1 MTSFRW
7 IYGLNFRRIIR
18 RPSCHSGLA
27 QDNRSLA
34 QTPSPTCTP
43 SLAGDALPRA
53 QNSDLATSRP
63 TFLVCHHER
72 SEQSAFAC
80 VAMDILV
87 GALFFPDGAPDSPT
101 IGVLLCHHERSE
113 GSTVACVERAFLS
126 AFFSPTE
133 LQTHRQS
140 VFCFVITSAARDLQ
154 LLVWNGHSCRRVFF
168 LDRAPDSPT
177 IGFLL
182 CITSAATDLQ
192 LLVWQRTFLAA
203 RFSPTELQTHRQ
215 SVFCFVITSAARD
228 LHFLDGVPGVL
239 RSLQFAKLKSFT
251 CLPSNWLSATPAS
264 PSDHAH
270 LVTNS
275 PSTPCYADRSSPSGT
290 RS

>member
-72 SEQSAFAC
+72 SEESAVAC
-80 VAMDILV
+80 VARTFLSARFFSRRSSRLTDNRIFSLHHERSEGSTVACVATDIPV
-87 GALFFPDGAPDSPT
+87 GALFFHDRAPDSPT

-113 GSTVACVERAFLS
+113 GSTVACLERAFLS
-126 AFFSPTE
+126 ARFFP
-133 LQTHRQS
+133 RQS
-140 VFCFVITSAARDLQ
+140 SRFTDNR
-154 LLVWNGHSCRRVFF
+154 FF
-168 LDRAPDSPT
+168 ALHHERSDGSTIACVATDIPGGAFFPDRAPDSPT

-182 CITSAATDLQ
+182 CHHERSEGSA
-192 LLVWQRTFLAA
+192 FL
-203 RFSPTELQTHRQ
+203 
-215 SVFCFVITSAARD
+215 
-228 LHFLDGVPGVL
+228 G
-239 RSLQFAKLKSFT
+239 
-251 CLPSNWLSATPAS
+251 
-264 PSDHAH
+264 
-270 LVTNS
+270 
-275 PSTPCYADRSSPSGT
+275 RSSWRPPFT
-290 RS
+290 

>member
-18 RPSCHSGLA
+18 PPSCHSGLA

-80 VAMDILV
+80 VATDILV

-101 IGVLLCHHERSE
+101 IGVLLCHHDRSE
-113 GSTVACVERAFLS
+113 GSTVACVATGIPVGAF
-126 AFFSPTE
+126 
-133 LQTHRQS
+133 
-140 VFCFVITSAARDLQ
+140 
-154 LLVWNGHSCRRVFF
+154 FF

-182 CITSAATDLQ
+182 CIT
-192 LLVWQRTFLAA
+192 
-203 RFSPTELQTHRQ
+203 
-215 SVFCFVITSAARD
+215 
-228 LHFLDGVPGVL
+228 
-239 RSLQFAKLKSFT
+239 K
-251 CLPSNWLSATPAS
+251 
-264 PSDHAH
+264 
-270 LVTNS
+270 
-275 PSTPCYADRSSPSGT
+275 
-290 RS
+290 